1 MAELDQSRIEDGFGG
16 PSLLPPPPLVS
27 DCTLRIIRRS
37 SEVDASCFGT
47 TRSYEKGTP
56 RKALARAG
64 RCGESDDP
72 IPSPTTMT
80 ASQASRRP
88 YVPPS
93 PAGNRVVIYEAP
105 PQAPPPLVA

>member
-1 MAELDQSRIEDGFGG
+1 MAESTKQIVVVI
-16 PSLLPPPPLVS
+16 LLTILLLGCHPTIS
-27 DCTLRIIRRS
+27 F
-37 SEVDASCFGT
+37 SC
-47 TRSYEKGTP
+47 TP

-64 RCGESDDP
+64 RCGELDDP

-93 PAGNRVVIYEAP
+93 PAGNRVTIYEAP